1 MAPTLI
7 VLVLAAVVI
16 GFVIWFI
23 RRKSSRTY
31 AQSLEQ
37 DTAWNDSMSENEPER
52 RPAPPSAE
60 DQEPRP

>member
-7 VLVLAAVVI
+7 VLVIAAVVI
-16 GFVIWFI
+16 GLVIWFV

-37 DTAWNDSMSENEPER
+37 DTAWNDAVGENEPER
-52 RPAPPSAE
+52 GSPPSSA